1 VDGSPCPILK
11 GIETKGGKVKGT
23 AVRDTSGTSPAA
35 ERAAKTTADLARVFR
50 VVRRLGIFLDA
61 LAIFAALAVALH
73 IESRTPFGE
82 TPWFW
87 GDAALSDLAG
97 WKLIAAFGGFA
108 VVLLWTSSHHYKSVL
123 SKQGLFQEQRLNL
136 QDCAVSGIF
145 LVGALYLLN
154 AEALSRGFVLLFLVL
169 VAVGLGLRRLIFRMF
184 PDAPTGP
191 HNVLIIG
198 ADSTACALREQLRD
212 GAGFGYAFKGF
223 VKLSDAEPNSISD
236 PGEVVGT
243 IDKLAE
249 HVCKYSVNGV
259 FITASCSRKMTL
271 KIVRQARELGVEA
284 RMLPGHLRF
293 GVDKR
298 NRSRI

>member
-1 VDGSPCPILK
+1 M
-11 GIETKGGKVKGT
+11 KVT
-23 AVRDTSGTSPAA
+23 AVRATTGTCPAA
-35 ERAAKTTADLARVFR
+35 ERAAKAVAGPARIFR
-50 VVRRLGIFLDA
+50 VVRRLGIFFDA
-61 LAIFAALAVALH
+61 LAIFVALAVALH
-73 IESRTPFGE
+73 IEWRTPFGE

-87 GDAALSDLAG
+87 RDAAFSDVAG

-123 SKQGLFQEQRLNL
+123 SKHGLFQEQRLNL

-145 LVGALYLLN
+145 LVGALYLLG
-154 AEALSRGFVLLFLVL
+154 AEALSRSFVLLFLVL
-169 VAVGLGLRRLIFRMF
+169 VAVGHGIRRLIYRTF
-184 PDAPTGP
+184 PDEPTGP

-198 ADSTACALREQLRD
+198 ADSTANALREQLRD
-212 GAGFGYAFKGF
+212 GAGFGYAFQGF
-223 VKLSDAEPNSISD
+223 VKLSDAEPDSISD

-259 FITASCSRKMTL
+259 FITTSCSREMTL
-271 KIVRQARELGVEA
+271 KIVRQARELGVET
-284 RMLPGHLRF
+284 RMVPGHLRF